1 MKYVVIE
8 KSEDDGG
15 LRVLYI
21 GDDKPAVQGWLGG
34 YKKMTVAAG
43 LWNASSIVVVPYD
56 DE

>member
-8 KSEDDGG
+8 RSEDYG

-21 GDDKPAVQGWLGG
+21 GDDKPAVKGWLGG
-34 YKKMTVAAG
+34 YKKMTMTAG
-43 LWNASSIVVVPYD
+43 VWNASNIVVVPYD